1 MRIVRSNATFVFSF
15 TTALYFVRSFHLHYP
30 IFILFQIHDLHSVSI
45 GPSDFFKVHIF
56 WERHKILQ
64 NLHLTYVVPVKS
76 KVKISQN
83 FVVCSEYMNFK
94 TIESDTELTKLSF
107 ENIKNWPFLEKISSI
122 MFQVNSKK
130 CQIIFKTLIISGFQ
144 WMHWCAQKTSTE
156 TSN

>member
-1 MRIVRSNATFVFSF
+1 MLNWSLGGSFVCMP
-15 TTALYFVRSFHLHYP
+15 VHLLLIKVLNNIWYLN
-30 IFILFQIHDLHSVSI
+30 FIY
-45 GPSDFFKVHIF
+45 SDFATKFCNIFK
-56 WERHKILQ
+56 L
-64 NLHLTYVVPVKS
+64 LLSYVVPVKS

-94 TIESDTELTKLSF
+94 TIESDTELTKLSS